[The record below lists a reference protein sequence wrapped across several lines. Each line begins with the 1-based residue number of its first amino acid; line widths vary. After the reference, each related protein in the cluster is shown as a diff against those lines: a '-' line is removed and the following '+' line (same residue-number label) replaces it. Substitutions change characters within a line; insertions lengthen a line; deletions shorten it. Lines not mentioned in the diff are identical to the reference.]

1 MSEEIYK
8 RYKGLIDPIFSMTG
22 MPPRGKEFLISVF
35 ATIRKNALADAKKA
49 VAVRLAV
56 KLTGIKMGEPFS
68 SKMSNEIFKGIID
81 AIEALEVKP

>member
-1 MSEEIYK
+1 MSEKYCDADKRECEIHLSGIYNLNCQ
-8 RYKGLIDPIFSMTG
+8 RCGYL
-22 MPPRGKEFLISVF
+22 R
-35 ATIRKNALADAKKA
+35 ALADAKAA